1 MPLLFFGNEATNFKN
16 QESYKKTTQLERIK
30 ELAEAELIRLCL
42 DNNVL
47 AQNEL
52 YRRFAGKMMGVC
64 MRYAKNRDDSKDILQ
79 DAFVRVYLNLKSF
92 KGEGSFEGWI
102 KRIMINTA
110 IKHYRKHLKFSNNV
124 DIEAAYDVGFD
135 SNVIGKMAAGELMAK
150 VQTMPDGYRTIFNLY
165 VVEGYQHNEI
175 GEMLGISEGTS
186 KSQLARARNFLVKLI
201 QGNNNSSAN
210 L

>member
-1 MPLLFFGNEATNFKN
+1 M
-16 QESYKKTTQLERIK
+16 ERIK

-64 MRYAKNRDDSKDILQ
+64 MRYAKNRDDAKDILQ

-92 KGEGSFEGWI
+92 KAEGSFEGWI

-135 SNVIGKMAAGELMAK
+135 NNIIGKIAAGELMAK

-186 KSQLARARNFLVKLI
+186 KSQLARARNFLIKLI

>member
-1 MPLLFFGNEATNFKN
+1 M
-16 QESYKKTTQLERIK
+16 ERIK
-30 ELAEAELIRLCL
+30 ELAEAELIQRCL
-42 DNNVL
+42 NNDVL

-64 MRYAKNRDDSKDILQ
+64 MRYAKNRDDAKDILQ

-92 KGEGSFEGWI
+92 KAEGSFEGWI

-110 IKHYRKHLKFSNNV
+110 IKHYHKNLKFSNNV

-135 SNVIGKMAAGELMAK
+135 SHIIGKMGVNELMGK

-186 KSQLARARNFLVKLI
+186 KSQLARARNYLIKLI
-201 QGNNNSSAN
+201 QGKNSSAN

>member
-1 MPLLFFGNEATNFKN
+1 MDSIKQI
-16 QESYKKTTQLERIK
+16 QET
-30 ELAEAELIRLCL
+30 ELIQRCL
-42 DNNVL
+42 NNEVL

-64 MRYAKNRDDSKDILQ
+64 MRYAKNRDDAKDILQ
-79 DAFVRVYLNLKSF
+79 DAFVRVFLNLKSF
-92 KGEGSFEGWI
+92 KAEGSFEGWI
-102 KRIMINTA
+102 KRIMVNTA
-110 IKHYRKHLKFSNNV
+110 IKHYHKNLKFSNNT

-135 SNVIGKMAAGELMAK
+135 SNIVGKMGHDELMAK

-186 KSQLARARNFLVKLI
+186 KSQLARSRNFLMKLI
-201 QGNNNSSAN
+201 QNDNNSSAN

>member
-1 MPLLFFGNEATNFKN
+1 M
-16 QESYKKTTQLERIK
+16 ERIK
-30 ELAEAELIRLCL
+30 ELAEAELIQRCL
-42 DNNVL
+42 NNDVL

-64 MRYAKNRDDSKDILQ
+64 MRYAKNRDDAKDILQ

-92 KGEGSFEGWI
+92 KAEGSFEGWI

-110 IKHYRKHLKFSNNV
+110 IKHYRKNLKLSNNI

-135 SNVIGKMAAGELMAK
+135 SDIIGKMGVTELMDK

-165 VVEGYQHNEI
+165 IVEGYQHNEI

-186 KSQLARARNFLVKLI
+186 KSQLARARNYLIKLI
-201 QGNNNSSAN
+201 QGKNSSAN